1 MEDTLLY
8 IDSEPATRLLVR
20 RVLGSAGFR
29 VLEAESLDSG
39 RLLAEQAR
47 PEIVLLDVDDDT
59 APAGLLPAF
68 RKSPGMERSVF
79 LASTADDRPARTED
93 LVACGFQGVLVKPLD
108 IEHPGERTQALSGA
122 RRLPRSC
129 RPRRYQGACCL
140 GIRSRWRVN
149 FGPNHGAA
157 RSQRGC
163 GRRSAGCP
171 RRGSDRA
178 DGLSP
183 PLRFG
188 ARWTARGWGTKLP
201 VAALESGSSL
211 AADC

>member
-39 RLLAEQAR
+39 RELAEHSRQ
-47 PEIVLLDVDDDT
+47 EIVLLDVDDAT
-59 APAGLLPAF
+59 APAGLLPTF

-108 IEHPGERTQALSGA
+108 IDTLANELKPYLSREPPWPNPPSRSTPS
-122 RRLPRSC
+122 RRPASASGRAGGST
-129 RPRRYQGACCL
+129 
-140 GIRSRWRVN
+140 S
-149 FGPNHGAA
+149 A
-157 RSQRGC
+157 RSW
-163 GRRSAGCP
+163 S
-171 RRGSDRA
+171 GS
-178 DGLSP
+178 
-183 PLRFG
+183 F
-188 ARWTARGWGTKLP
+188 
-201 VAALESGSSL
+201 AALTQPT
-211 AADC
+211 AC